1 MFTLCYGGQVKGWER
16 LKPQPI
22 PPDPPA
28 PESPALSQSTQGKPV
43 QPSQCQPGAARPAPA
58 VGRDHEARRVPEHAA
73 PRQHTA
79 GDPGLQN
86 ICTPPVQRHAEK
98 HSL

>member
-22 PPDPPA
+22 PPDLPA
-28 PESPALSQSTQGKPV
+28 LESPALPQSAQGKPV
-43 QPSQCQPGAARPAPA
+43 QPSQLQAGAARPAPA
-58 VGRDHEARRVPEHAA
+58 ASRDHEGRRVPEHAA

-79 GDPGLQN
+79 GDPGLQS
-86 ICTPPVQRHAEK
+86 ICTPPAQRHAEK
-98 HSL
+98 HCL